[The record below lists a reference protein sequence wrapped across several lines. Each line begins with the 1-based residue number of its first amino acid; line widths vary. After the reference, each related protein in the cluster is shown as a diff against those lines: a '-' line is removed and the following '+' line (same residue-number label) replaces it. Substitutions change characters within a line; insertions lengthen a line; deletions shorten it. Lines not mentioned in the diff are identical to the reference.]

1 MEMVSLAYIL
11 LRFKYTLTI
20 YNTSHISAIIMFTC
34 HLYMREMLESHNFTQ
49 FWPQFTTWRVMS
61 GGCVM
66 VGPYGITYL
75 PLTTCHGRVVIK
87 VV

>member
-34 HLYMREMLESHNFTQ
+34 HLYMREMLGPHNFTQ
-49 FWPQFTTWRVMS
+49 LWPQLAT
-61 GGCVM
+61 
-66 VGPYGITYL
+66 
-75 PLTTCHGRVVIK
+75 
-87 VV
+87 